1 MLNFK
6 NIYYDGS
13 LDGGG
18 RIWIDYVK
26 HYDFPKFDSIME
38 MCSGPGFMGFFLGM
52 KYGVQD
58 IHLVDIHPPCLQ
70 SIQETNKQNNLNA
83 KFYLSDTYDNYDGPM
98 VDFICSNPPHLVEK
112 PETLRQYTDYDPRI
126 WVDKDWHF
134 HKKFFKDLHKYLKV
148 GGHLLLMENKFAFGN
163 EMIYSMCNRLEHI
176 KEWSMGENGVYSVL
190 FKYHD
195 KKFVNHEK
203 VSYLI

>member
-70 SIQETNKQNNLNA
+70 SIQETNKHNNLNA
-83 KFYLSDTYDNYDGPM
+83 KFYLSDTFDNYDGPK
-98 VDFICSNPPHLVEK
+98 VDFICSNPPHLESMPK
-112 PETLRQYTDYDPRI
+112 KYFEDYDPRI
-126 WVDKDWHF
+126 LVDKDWYF
-134 HKKFFKDLHKYLKV
+134 HKKFFKDIHKYLKI
-148 GGHLLLMENKFAFGN
+148 GGHLLLLENKNSFN
-163 EMIYSMCNRLEHI
+163 YELIYSMCNRLELI
-176 KEWSMGENGVYSVL
+176 KEWEITVGGVYSAL

-195 KKFVNHEK
+195 KEFINKEK
-203 VSYLI
+203 ESYII

>member
-70 SIQETNKQNNLNA
+70 SIQETNKHNNLNA
-83 KFYLSDTYDNYDGPM
+83 KFYLSDTFDNYDGPK
-98 VDFICSNPPHLVEK
+98 VDFMCANPPHLESMPK
-112 PETLRQYTDYDPRI
+112 KYFEDYDPRI
-126 WVDKDWHF
+126 LVDKDWYF
-134 HKKFFKDLHKYLKV
+134 HKKFFKDIHKYLKI
-148 GGHLLLMENKFAFGN
+148 GGHLLLLENKNSFN
-163 EMIYSMCNRLEHI
+163 YELIYSMCNRLELI
-176 KEWSMGENGVYSVL
+176 KEWEITVGGVYSAL

-195 KKFVNHEK
+195 KEFINKEK
-203 VSYLI
+203 ESYII

>member
-18 RIWIDYVK
+18 RLWIDYIK
-26 HYDFPKFDSIME
+26 HYDFPKFNSIME

-58 IHLVDIHPPCLQ
+58 IHLIDIHPPCLP

>member
-6 NIYYDGS
+6 NIYYDSS

-18 RIWIDYVK
+18 RIWIDYIK
-26 HYDFPKFDSIME
+26 HYDFPKFGSIME

-58 IHLVDIHPPCLQ
+58 IHLIDIHPPCLQ

-163 EMIYSMCNRLEHI
+163 EMIYSMCNR
-176 KEWSMGENGVYSVL
+176 
-190 FKYHD
+190 
-195 KKFVNHEK
+195 
-203 VSYLI
+203 

>member
-6 NIYYDGS
+6 NIYYEGK

-18 RIWIDYVK
+18 REWIKYVGQ
-26 HYDFPKFDSIME
+26 YDFPKFNSIME
-38 MCSGPGFMGFFLGM
+38 MCSGPGFMGYFLAR
-52 KYGVQD
+52 KYHVKD
-58 IHLVDIHPPCLQ
+58 IHLVDNYPPCYE
-70 SIQETNKQNNLNA
+70 SIKKTNLENNLDA
-83 KFYLSDTYDNYDGPM
+83 KFYLSDTFDNYDGPK
-98 VDFICSNPPHLVEK
+98 VDFICSNPPHLEIK
-112 PETLRQYTDYDPRI
+112 PDSLKENVDYDPRI
-126 WVDKDWHF
+126 WIDKDWHF

-148 GGHLLLMENKFAFGN
+148 GGHLLLMENKSAFGN
-163 EMIYSMCNRLEHI
+163 EMNYSMCNRLDHI

-195 KKFVNHEK
+195 KKFVNLEK

>member
-18 RIWIDYVK
+18 RLWIDYIK
-26 HYDFPKFDSIME
+26 HYDFPKFNSIME

-58 IHLVDIHPPCLQ
+58 IHLIDIHPPCLQ

-83 KFYLSDTYDNYDGPM
+83 KFYLSDTYDNYDGTIGP
-98 VDFICSNPPHLVEK
+98 S
-112 PETLRQYTDYDPRI
+112 
-126 WVDKDWHF
+126 
-134 HKKFFKDLHKYLKV
+134 
-148 GGHLLLMENKFAFGN
+148 
-163 EMIYSMCNRLEHI
+163 
-176 KEWSMGENGVYSVL
+176 
-190 FKYHD
+190 
-195 KKFVNHEK
+195 
-203 VSYLI
+203 